1 MSVFMQPI
9 YTQTVGAGGAS
20 TIVFNNIPQNFT
32 DLKIVG
38 SARTNYAQTFD
49 DAYIRFGTAGVIDS
63 GNAYS
68 WNVLYGNGS
77 TVASSRVVGYTL
89 LNQITVNGGN
99 ATANAF
105 GNFEI
110 YVTNYVNGAFKQT
123 TINYANETAA
133 TTSYAGQV
141 AGIWRNSN
149 PITKIE
155 IGNTTGSTFQ
165 QYSTFTL
172 YGVSQIYDT
181 AIPTA
186 PTIGAVT
193 DQAGFASVA
202 FTPTDSGTGQTADSY
217 VVTSTPSGSTTY
229 GASSPIVT
237 PATLGTS
244 YTYQVASVNALGSSA
259 SSASSAL
266 TSANSFASIA
276 TASGAAGSYTIT
288 NIPQNYSHLQL
299 RVYARTL
306 GSNTSSLSV
315 RLLFNNDGGTNYSY
329 VVLAGSGTA
338 ASSGYEINKSN
349 GPIVGYTVG
358 NGAISNTYGLTI
370 IDIYD
375 YSNTAKYKNTR
386 SLTGTDFNGAGGYVA
401 QFAGSWASYAPITS
415 IQITSDDSG
424 FNTYSYAA
432 LYGIA

>member
-32 DLKIVG
+32 DLQIVG

-49 DAYIRFGTAGVIDS
+49 DGYIRFGTDGVIDS
-63 GNAYS
+63 QNAYS

-77 TVASSRVVGYTL
+77 AVASNRVAGYTL

-110 YVTNYVNGAFKQT
+110 NVTNYVNGAFKQT
-123 TINYANETAA
+123 TVNYANETAA
-133 TTSYAGQV
+133 TTSYTGQV
-141 AGIWRNSN
+141 AGIWRSSK

-155 IGNTTGSTFQ
+155 IGNTTSSTFQ

-172 YGVSQIYDT
+172 YGISQIYDT
-181 AIPTA
+181 ATPTA

-229 GASSPIVT
+229 GYASPIVT

-244 YTYQVASVNALGSSA
+244 YTYQVAARNALGSSN

-266 TSANSFASIA
+266 TTANSYSSIA
-276 TASGAAGSYTIT
+276 TYVLANSSTNSVLFT
-288 NIPQNYSHLQL
+288 NIPQYYSHLQIRFL
-299 RVYARTL
+299 SRNTGAVSEATWNCYYNNDSSSNYSGHYFL
-306 GSNTSSLSV
+306 GNGSVAGVGGGSLSYAY
-315 RLLFNNDGGTNYSY
+315 GTSAPGSSSTANAFGAGVLDILDYSATNKFKTTY
-329 VVLAGSGTA
+329 TLAGYDANGSGLA
-338 ASSGYEINKSN
+338 ILYSSNYRS
-349 GPIVGYTVG
+349 
-358 NGAISNTYGLTI
+358 
-370 IDIYD
+370 
-375 YSNTAKYKNTR
+375 YS
-386 SLTGTDFNGAGGYVA
+386 
-401 QFAGSWASYAPITS
+401 PITS
-415 IQITSDDSG
+415 ILVAAGNGNMAQ
-424 FNTYSYAA
+424 YSHIA